1 MKPLLER
8 LAGALADRYRIE
20 RELGQG
26 GMATVYLAEDL
37 KHNRQVAIKLLKPE
51 LSAVLGPE
59 RFEREIATL
68 ARLAHPHILPL
79 HDSGLID
86 LGGQRLPY
94 FVMPFIAG
102 NSLRQRLQREHQL
115 PVDTALGIARGL
127 AAALDSAHQSGILHR
142 DLKPENILLAG
153 DEPLIADFGI
163 ARAVDV
169 AGGERLTESGLV
181 IGTAAYMSPEQAAGS
196 RDLDARSDGYS
207 FACVVY
213 EMLAGE
219 PPFTG
224 PTPQAVI
231 ARRFT
236 GGVPSISQVRERIP
250 LEVDQVFA
258 RALSRT
264 PANRFA
270 SAAAFVEALGTAAAS
285 GTAASGGRT
294 ALSTPER
301 TSVLRAPRIRALVL
315 VAVAALIGLGIL
327 LRGGRARVSLDAN
340 LVAVAPFDV
349 FEPSLQVYHEGFVDL
364 LSRGI
369 DGAGPLRTVAPTLAI
384 RRWTGRSDRASAIDL
399 GHRTGAALVVIG
411 QVAPSGR
418 DSIRIT
424 ASVVDVASGR
434 SLDEVRTQGATD
446 RADALADSVA
456 VGVLGVLARIRPIAA
471 TRSTSLG
478 TSSLPALREYLQG
491 EQFFRRAAWDSA
503 FPHYERAVKLD
514 SSFALGLSRLSTTMS
529 WQGKHFEF
537 TDPALTAQRFN
548 HGLAPRESLLVLHGA
563 LGAAVDRASPDS
575 QALLNQQRL
584 AVMRQLVQRYPDDPE
599 VWFLLGETMHHGD
612 VGAPAVEEYD
622 AWTHS
627 IALDSNFAPSYFH
640 AVELAIQLRGVDTA
654 RAYARRFVALNT
666 VGLQRDEESEG
677 TRLAALL
684 LDSTGPAIS
693 RLLDTIT
700 SPGLA
705 AALFSLQ
712 RWPDSAETALRLA
725 RRLPFITTGTLS
737 GVPEFRTVQLVNQ
750 LAVRGHVREAARLNG
765 ARAREGGQWV
775 FLALTLLGALPV
787 ESAAAT
793 FAHKPSTPDRWAVFA
808 LPFWYAQRDT
818 LSLRAL
824 SKALQGASIGELER
838 WGGRRQSAYT
848 AAAAEAWLA
857 LARGDTAPAVERFLA
872 LPDSLCGRCVYERL
886 ERAQLLIAGRRA
898 AEAMRLLDAD
908 LVSVGYEVTPTEVQ
922 WILLRGRVAEQLG
935 QREKALRSY
944 QYVVDIWRHADPE
957 LAPQVAEARQ
967 GLERL
972 TREGSR

>member
-1 MKPLLER
+1 MTYLSEQ
-8 LAGALADRYRIE
+8 LATALADRYRIE
-20 RELGQG
+20 RPLGEG
-26 GMATVYLAEDL
+26 GMGTVYLAQDL
-37 KHNRQVAIKLLKPE
+37 KHNRQVAIKLLRPE
-51 LSAVLGPE
+51 LSAVFGPE
-59 RFEREIATL
+59 RFERETATL

-79 HDSGLID
+79 HDSGLIEVR
-86 LGGQRLPY
+86 GQRLPY

-102 NSLRQRLQREHQL
+102 DSLRQRLQREHQL
-115 PVDTALGIARGL
+115 PVDTTLGIARGL
-127 AAALDSAHQSGILHR
+127 AAAIDCAHESGILHR

-169 AGGERLTESGLV
+169 AGGERLTETGLV

-236 GGVPSISQVRERIP
+236 GRVPSISQVREQIP
-250 LEVDQVFA
+250 PEVDQVLA
-258 RALSRT
+258 RALART
-264 PANRFA
+264 PADRFA
-270 SAAAFVEALGTAAAS
+270 TATAFVEALSSAAQS
-285 GTAASGGRT
+285 GTGPPTDRT
-294 ALSTPER
+294 ALTPSA
-301 TSVLRAPRIRALVL
+301 TAAGAKAWRIRTVL
-315 VAVAALIGLGIL
+315 SLAAVAIL
-327 LRGGRARVSLDAN
+327 AVGMWLRGGRAPVSLDAN

-384 RRWTGRSDRASAIDL
+384 RRWTGRSDRASAVDL
-399 GHRTGAALVVIG
+399 GRRTGAALVVIG
-411 QVAPSGR
+411 QVTPSGR

-478 TSSLPALREYLQG
+478 TTSLPALREYLRG

-503 FPHYERAVKLD
+503 FPHYERAVQLD
-514 SSFALGLSRLSTTMS
+514 SSFALGLSRLATTMG
-529 WQGKHFEF
+529 WQGKYP
-537 TDPALTAQRFN
+537 DWIPLDLRAQRFS

-563 LGAAVDRASPDS
+563 LGAAGDGASPDS
-575 QALLNQQRL
+575 QARLSQQQSG
-584 AVMRQLVQRYPDDPE
+584 VMRQLVQRYPDDPE
-599 VWFLLGETMHHGD
+599 VWFLLGETIHHGS
-612 VGAPAVEEYD
+612 VGTTAEEYD

-640 AVELAIQLRGVDTA
+640 AVEVAIQLRGVDTA

-666 VGLQRDEESEG
+666 VGMQRDEESEG

-700 SPGLA
+700 TPGLA
-705 AALFSLQ
+705 VATFDLQ

-725 RRLPFITTGTLS
+725 RRLPFITS
-737 GVPEFRTVQLVNQ
+737 GVLAGFPEFRTGKLVNQ
-750 LAVRGHVREAARLNG
+750 LAVRGHVREAATLNG
-765 ARAREGGQWV
+765 ARTLIGTRRV
-775 FLALTLLGALPV
+775 FTELALLGALPA
-787 ESAAAT
+787 ESTAAT
-793 FAHKPSTPDRWAVFA
+793 FAAMLSTRDPWVVFA

-818 LSLRAL
+818 QSLRAL
-824 SKALQGASIGELER
+824 RKVLQGASTGQLRR

-848 AAAAEAWLA
+848 AAAIEAWLT
-857 LARGDTAPAVERFLA
+857 LARGDTAGAVERFLA
-872 LPDSLCGRCVYERL
+872 LPDSLCADCVLERL
-886 ERAQLLIAGRRA
+886 ERAQLLADGGREV
-898 AEAMRLLDAD
+898 EAMRLLDAD
-908 LVSVGYEVTPTEVQ
+908 VVPAGYGVSPTEVL
-922 WILLRGRVAEQLG
+922 WILLRGRVAERLG
-935 QREKALRSY
+935 QQEKALRSF

-972 TREGSR
+972 TREGSH

>member
-1 MKPLLER
+1 MPAVPPG
-8 LAGALADRYRIE
+8 LAFALQERYRLE

-102 NSLRQRLQREHQL
+102 DSLRQRLQREHQL
-115 PVDTALGIARGL
+115 PLDTALGIARGL
-127 AAALDSAHQSGILHR
+127 AAAIDSAHQSGILHR

-250 LEVDQVFA
+250 PEVDQVFA
-258 RALSRT
+258 RALART
-264 PANRFA
+264 PADRFA
-270 SAAAFVEALGTAAAS
+270 TAAAFVEALGTAAAS

-301 TSVLRAPRIRALVL
+301 TSVLRALRIRALVL
-315 VAVAALIGLGIL
+315 VAVAGLIGLGIL
-327 LRGGRARVSLDAN
+327 LRGSRAPVSLDAN

-434 SLDEVRTQGATD
+434 SLEEVRTQGATD

-456 VGVLGVLARIRPIAA
+456 VGVLDVLARIRPIAA

-529 WQGKHFEF
+529 WQGKS
-537 TDPALTAQRFN
+537 DDGLLLALKAQRLN
-548 HGLAPRESLLVLHGA
+548 HTLAPRESLLVLHNA
-563 LGAAVDRASPDS
+563 LGAAYEFASPDS
-575 QALLNQQRL
+575 QALLRQQRL
-584 AVMRQLVQRYPDDPE
+584 DVMRQLVRRYPDDPE
-599 VWFLLGETMHHGD
+599 VWFLLGETLHHGNL
-612 VGAPAVEEYD
+612 GTAAEEYD
-622 AWTHS
+622 AWTRS
-627 IALDSNFAPSYFH
+627 ISLDSSFAPSYYH
-640 AVELAIQLRGVDTA
+640 AVELAIQLRGMDTA
-654 RAYARRFVALNT
+654 RSYARRFVALNT
-666 VGLQRDEESEG
+666 VGMQRDEESEG

-700 SPGLA
+700 TPGLA
-705 AALFSLQ
+705 SALFSLQ

-725 RRLPFITTGTLS
+725 RRLPFINS
-737 GVPEFRTVQLVNQ
+737 GALAGLPEFRTVLLVNQ
-750 LAVRGHVREAARLNG
+750 LIVRGHVREAARLNG
-765 ARAREGGQWV
+765 ARARAGGQWV
-775 FLALTLLGALPV
+775 FLTLTLLGALPA
-787 ESAAAT
+787 ESASAT
-793 FAHKPSTPDRWAVFA
+793 FARTLSTGGRGVVFA

-824 SKALQGASIGELER
+824 RKALQGAPAGELER

-848 AAAAEAWLA
+848 ATAAEAWLT
-857 LARGDTAPAVERFLA
+857 LARGDTAGAVERFLA
-872 LPDSLCGRCVYERL
+872 LPDSLCSDCVFERL
-886 ERAQLLIAGRRA
+886 ERAQLLAGEGRT

-908 LVSVGYEVTPTEVQ
+908 LRPAGYGISPTEIL
-922 WILLRGRVAEQLG
+922 WFLLRGRVAERLG

-957 LAPQVAEARQ
+957 LAPEVAEARR

-972 TREGSR
+972 TREESR